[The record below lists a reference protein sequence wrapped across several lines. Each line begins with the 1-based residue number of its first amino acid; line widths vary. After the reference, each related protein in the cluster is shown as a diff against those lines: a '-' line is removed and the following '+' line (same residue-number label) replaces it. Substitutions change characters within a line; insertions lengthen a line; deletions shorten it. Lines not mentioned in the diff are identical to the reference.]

1 MNLECCLQARAVIE
15 ALTDDGRHA
24 SVNITN
30 LFNKVFVHPKELL
43 GEKKGIGYS
52 MNKKNLNDRRW

>member
-43 GEKKGIGYS
+43 GEKKVLGTQ
-52 MNKKNLNDRRW
+52 